1 MGAVPT
7 IKFNA
12 LRSTVFA
19 TIFAALLA
27 TLQAANV
34 YAGDTDI
41 EQQRKLYQ
49 EARRQLAKGNYSQ
62 FKQLS
67 AQLHDYPL
75 YPYLEYAELASH
87 ATPMRQKSVVRFLKR
102 YGDTPMAGKLR
113 SNWLNQLRGRGD
125 WKRYVRYYSP
135 QLNSVEHAC
144 HYHYGLYRLGQ
155 HQEAIAG
162 GLQLWLV
169 GKSQPSACDP
179 LFEVLTNTGTLTQQV
194 VWQRYTLAVL
204 NHEYRLANHL
214 ANRFTTPELQQR
226 ARDYLAVD
234 QQPTRV
240 AQYDLFSTFPPEV
253 VTLIEHGIS
262 HLAQKDATAALKH
275 WARYQ
280 QIAHFDKAA
289 QGRVLTQIVQ
299 GLFRQGHPQAAYGYM
314 EDRLD
319 VAQTDLLEWRL
330 RLDLRARD
338 WRGLANWTGKLPDEI
353 RQQPTWNYWHPRAM
367 SLAEGTTSQHSK
379 ILSDYQNLT
388 QSRSFYGFL
397 ACDWLG
403 VPYAMQ
409 HNPVTVTDIEVDT
422 LANTASMRRAREF
435 LLQNEL
441 LDARREWYHAG
452 QNYNAHDWQVAAR
465 LAQRWQWH
473 QQAILAMTRAPH
485 WDDINIRF
493 PLPFRQDFDRNAVK
507 HGLPL
512 QLLLAVS
519 RQESAFAPDVVSPA
533 GARGLMQ
540 LMPATAKMVAKQHRV
555 DYRQLR
561 DLENPSINVQLGS
574 HYYNDMIK
582 KFNGN
587 RILATAAYN
596 AGPHR
601 VNRWLKDSG
610 GVMPFD
616 AWIETIPF
624 KETRNYVQNV
634 LAFSAIYSHHLGN
647 QDKILSDRERA
658 ELL

>member
-1 MGAVPT
+1 MGVART
-7 IKFNA
+7 INA
-12 LRSTVFA
+12 STLRNAAFA
-19 TIFAALLA
+19 IILA
-27 TLQAANV
+27 ILFGNAMATNG
-34 YAGDTDI
+34 YTGDTDI

-49 EARRQLAKGNYSQ
+49 EARRHLAKGNYSQ

-67 AQLHDYPL
+67 ARLQDYPL
-75 YPYLEYAELASH
+75 YPYLEYAELVSH
-87 ATPMRQKSVVRFLKR
+87 STPMQQKSVVRFLKR
-102 YGDTPMAGKLR
+102 YGDTPMASKLR
-113 SNWLNQLRGRGD
+113 ANWLNQLRGRGD

-144 HYHYGLYRLGQ
+144 HYHYGLHRVGR

-162 GLQLWLV
+162 GLKLWLV
-169 GKSQPSACDP
+169 GKSQPSACDA
-179 LFEVLTNTGTLTQQV
+179 LFEVLSKEGAITQQV
-194 VWQRYTLAVL
+194 VWERYTLAVL

-214 ANRFTTPELQQR
+214 AKRFTAPELQER
-226 ARDYLAVD
+226 ARDYLVVD

-240 AQYDLFSTFPPEV
+240 AQYTLFAAYPPEV
-253 VTLIEHGIS
+253 LTLIEHAIS

-275 WARYQ
+275 WAHYQ
-280 QIAHFDKAA
+280 QIAPFDNAA

-338 WRGLANWTGKLPDEI
+338 WRGLANWTAKLPEET
-353 RQQPTWNYWHPRAM
+353 RQQPTWSYWHPRAL
-367 SLAEGTTSQHSK
+367 SLASGTTSQNTST
-379 ILSDYQNLT
+379 LADYQKLT

-397 ACDWLG
+397 ACDWVG

-409 HNPVTVTDIEVDT
+409 HDPVAVTDAEVDA
-422 LANTASMRRAREF
+422 LADKPSMRRAREF

-452 QNYNAHDWQVAAR
+452 QNYTAHDWQAAAR

-485 WDDINIRF
+485 WDDLNIRF
-493 PLPFRQDFDRNAVK
+493 PVPFKQDFDRNALK

-601 VNRWLKDSG
+601 VSRWLQDSG
-610 GVMPFD
+610 GLMPFD

-647 QDKILSDRERA
+647 QDKILSARERA

>member
-1 MGAVPT
+1 MGAPAT
-7 IKFNA
+7 INPNA
-12 LRSTVFA
+12 LRNAIFSS
-19 TIFAALLA
+19 IFAALLVS
-27 TLQAANV
+27 LQATQA
-34 YAGDTDI
+34 YADTADI

-49 EARRQLAKGNYSQ
+49 EARRQLAKGNYNQ

-67 AQLHDYPL
+67 ARLHDYPL
-75 YPYLEYAELASH
+75 YPYLEYSELVSH
-87 ATPMRQKSVVRFLKR
+87 AAPLQTRSVVRFLKR

-144 HYHYGLYRLGQ
+144 HYHYGLHRLGQ

-162 GLQLWLV
+162 GLKLWLV

-179 LFEVLTNTGTLTQQV
+179 LFEVLTQEGAITQQA
-194 VWQRYTLAVL
+194 VWERYTLAVL
-204 NHEYRLANHL
+204 GHEYRLANHL
-214 ANRFTTPELQQR
+214 AKRFTSPELQQR
-226 ARDYLAVD
+226 ARDYLALD

-240 AQYDLFSTFPPEV
+240 AQYDLFSAHPPEV
-253 VTLIEHGIS
+253 LTLIEHAIS
-262 HLAQKDATAALKH
+262 HLAHRDATAALKH
-275 WARYQ
+275 WAHYQ
-280 QIAHFDKAA
+280 QVAYFDKPA

-319 VAQTDLLEWRL
+319 VAQIDLLEWRL

-338 WRGLANWTGKLPDEI
+338 WRGLANWTAKLPDEI
-353 RQQPTWNYWHPRAM
+353 RQQPTWNYWRPRAH
-367 SLAEGTTSQHSK
+367 SLATGTAGRHAD
-379 ILSDYQNLT
+379 ILADYQKLT
-388 QSRSFYGFL
+388 HSRSFYGFL
-397 ACDWLG
+397 ACDWVG

-409 HNPVTVTDIEVDT
+409 HDPVAVTDAEVDA
-422 LANTASMRRAREF
+422 LADMPSMRRTREF

-452 QNYNAHDWQVAAR
+452 QNYTAHDWQVAAR

-485 WDDINIRF
+485 WDDLSIRF
-493 PLPFRQDFDRNAVK
+493 PVPFKQEFDRNATK

-601 VNRWLKDSG
+601 VSRWLKDSG
-610 GVMPFD
+610 GLMPFD

-647 QDKILSDRERA
+647 QDKILSDRERD

>member
-1 MGAVPT
+1 MGAALT
-7 IKFNA
+7 GNLIA
-12 LRSTVFA
+12 LRSAAFA
-19 TIFAALLA
+19 IIFAAFFGSTQFTLA
-27 TLQAANV
+27 
-34 YAGDTDI
+34 YADDI

-49 EARRQLAKGNYSQ
+49 DARRELAKGNYSQ
-62 FKQLS
+62 FKQLT
-67 AQLHDYPL
+67 ARLQDYPL
-75 YPYLEYAELASH
+75 YPYLEYADLVAHPTRMQS
-87 ATPMRQKSVVRFLKR
+87 KSVSRFLKH

-135 QLNSVEHAC
+135 QLTSVEHAC
-144 HYHYGLYRLGQ
+144 NYHYGLYRLGR
-155 HQEAIAG
+155 HQEAIEG
-162 GLQLWLV
+162 GLKLWLV

-179 LFEVLTNTGTLTQQV
+179 LFDVLAKNGAITEQV
-194 VWQRYTLAVL
+194 AWQRYTQAVL

-214 ANRFTTPELQQR
+214 TTLFTTPELQQR
-226 ARDYLAVD
+226 ARNYIELD

-240 AQYDLFSTFPPEV
+240 SQYDRFAEHTPEV
-253 VTLIEHGIS
+253 KALIEHAIS

-275 WARYQ
+275 WARYLQ
-280 QIAHFDKAA
+280 TASFDNAA

-338 WRGLANWTGKLPDEI
+338 WRGLADWTGKLPAEI
-353 RQQPTWNYWHPRAM
+353 RLQPTWNYWHPRAL
-367 SLAEGTTSQHSK
+367 SLAAGTTSHDATV
-379 ILSDYQNLT
+379 LADYQNLT

-397 ACDWLG
+397 ACDWIG

-409 HNPVTVTDIEVDT
+409 HQPVAVTDAEVDA
-422 LANTASMRRAREF
+422 LADKPSMRRAREF

-452 QNYNAHDWQVAAR
+452 QNYTAHDWQAAAR

-485 WDDINIRF
+485 WDDLNIRF
-493 PLPFRQDFDRNAVK
+493 PVPFKQEFDRNALK

-555 DYRQLR
+555 NYRQLH

-574 HYYNDMIK
+574 HYYKDMIK

-601 VNRWLKDSG
+601 VSRWLQDSG
-610 GVMPFD
+610 GLMPFD

-634 LAFSAIYSHHLGN
+634 LAFSAIYSYHLGN
-647 QDKILSDRERA
+647 QDKILSARERA